1 MKMGKKF
8 NLMKEYLLLVRGMAG
23 SAICRKLLQLGYGD
37 YSKNGLLLTPSRKEL
52 NLLNKQDV
60 IKWFQTNNP
69 SVVILAAAKV
79 GGIMA
84 NQSYPADFLLENLKI
99 QINVIEAHGDIK

>member
-1 MKMGKKF
+1 MKMGKKIQLNERIF
-8 NLMKEYLLLVRGMAG
+8 VAGAGGMAG

-69 SVVILAAAKV
+69 SVVIL
-79 GGIMA
+79 
-84 NQSYPADFLLENLKI
+84 LLQKLGNW
-99 QINVIEAHGDIK
+99 QINLTLQIFY